1 MPSRIQLARNIDVSL
16 VNVMRTDA
24 FADGYVHR
32 WTTPETT
39 IAQVIAGR
47 YEIEHAGGHLFIEPG
62 ELYLVQANTTVT
74 ITHHFAESG
83 RMEAQWVRF
92 NAMLYRTCDVI
103 SLFET
108 PLKVDVASGQCM

>member
-1 MPSRIQLARNIDVSL
+1 MLSRIHLARNIDVSL

-32 WTTPETT
+32 WTIPETT

-62 ELYLVQANTTVT
+62 EMYRVCSILVEGSWQP
-74 ITHHFAESG
+74 HGFS
-83 RMEAQWVRF
+83 
-92 NAMLYRTCDVI
+92 VI
-103 SLFET
+103 I
-108 PLKVDVASGQCM
+108 